1 MMVPTKKLTESSTVI
16 AVMKRSDA
24 RAVITVA
31 NMMAEAS
38 EIISRNGRG
47 SWVGSVMVKMAAAR
61 IAVRIL
67 NFIVVCGFQFCG
79 LGVSD

>member
-16 AVMKRSDA
+16 AMMKRSDA
-24 RAVITVA
+24 RAVMTVA
-31 NMMAEAS
+31 NMMAEVS
-38 EIISRNGRG
+38 EIINRSAVG

-67 NFIVVCGFQFCG
+67 NFIVVRFSV
-79 LGVSD
+79 L

>member
-24 RAVITVA
+24 RTAVTVA

-38 EIISRNGRG
+38 EIINRNMRG
-47 SWVGSVMVKMAAAR
+47 SWAGSVMLKMAAAR

-67 NFIVVCGFQFCG
+67 NFIVVRFSV
-79 LGVSD
+79 L

>member
-1 MMVPTKKLTESSTVI
+1 MVPTKKLAESSTVV

-24 RAVITVA
+24 RAVMTVA
-31 NMMAEAS
+31 NMRAEAS
-38 EIISRNGRG
+38 EIINRNAVG
-47 SWVGSVMVKMAAAR
+47 SWVGSVMLKMAATR

-67 NFIVVCGFQFCG
+67 NFIVVCGFRFCG

>member
-1 MMVPTKKLTESSTVI
+1 MMVPTKKLAESSTVI
-16 AVMKRSDA
+16 AVTKRSDA

-31 NMMAEAS
+31 NMRAEVADS
-38 EIISRNGRG
+38 INRNRRG
-47 SWVGSVMVKMAAAR
+47 SWVWSVMLKMAAAR

-67 NFIVVCGFQFCG
+67 NFIVVCGFRFCG